1 MEKVTIWHN
10 PKCSKSR
17 ASMSLLEERELEIDV
32 VKYLETVPTKD
43 EIKEVL
49 TMLSMNS
56 ARELMRIKED
66 IYKELNL
73 ADEIDEELLIAAMVK
88 NPKLIER
95 PIVIRGNE
103 ATIGRPIENVV
114 ELLG

>member
-10 PKCSKSR
+10 SKCSKSR